1 VAAAATDE
9 IINECN
15 GEEEEEQQEETNW
28 LFKY

>member
-1 VAAAATDE
+1 VVAAATDE

-15 GEEEEEQQEETNW
+15 GEEEEQQEETNW